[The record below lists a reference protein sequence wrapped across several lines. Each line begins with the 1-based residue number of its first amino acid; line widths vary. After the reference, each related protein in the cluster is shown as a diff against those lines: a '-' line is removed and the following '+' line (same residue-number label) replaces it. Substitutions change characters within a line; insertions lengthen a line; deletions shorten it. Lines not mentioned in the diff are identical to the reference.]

1 MNITSLLA
9 KSSITWADRP
19 AIAYGQETVQTYSEF
34 AKSVKQLAGAMRNN
48 FGLKAG
54 DRVGIAMKN
63 CTNYS
68 VILFATWHAGLTAV
82 PMNAKLHLREFEFI
96 LENSGASLCFVTND
110 LEKSIKEASEENA
123 GLTIL
128 NADSAEYG
136 KLLKSKE
143 IVMAETKPDDVAW
156 LFYTS
161 GTTGRPKGA
170 MLTHRNL
177 IMMTISYFGDVDP
190 VDEQDSLLHAAP
202 MSHGSG
208 LYILPYVAKG
218 ALQIIPPSGGFDPDE
233 IADLLLS
240 HKNVNAFFAPTMVTR
255 LIDSKKI
262 LEGDTR
268 NLKTIIYGGGPM
280 YVEDCQR
287 ALDVLG
293 PKLVQ
298 IYGQGESPMTITALS
313 RDAHTP
319 TDDPRYLHKLGS
331 VGTARSDLEICIVD
345 ENDRTLANGE
355 VGEVCVRG
363 DVVMIGYWRNEEAT
377 RQTLRDG
384 WLHTGDMGEIDAEGF
399 LTLKDRSKD
408 VIISGGSNIYPR
420 EVEEVL
426 LKNENVAE
434 VSIVGRPNAEWGEE
448 VIAFIVCKDGTT
460 VTEIELDELCIANI
474 ARFKRPKKYRFVQE
488 LPKNNYGKVLK
499 TQLREMV

>member
-34 AKSVKQLAGAMRNN
+34 AKSVTQLAGSMRNN

-82 PMNAKLHLREFEFI
+82 PMNAKLHPREFEFI

-128 NADSAEYG
+128 NADSVEYG

-143 IVMAETKPDDVAW
+143 VTMTETKPDDVAW

-177 IMMTISYFGDVDP
+177 LMMTISYFGDVDP

-208 LYILPYVAKG
+208 IYICY
-218 ALQIIPPSGGFDPDE
+218 
-233 IADLLLS
+233 
-240 HKNVNAFFAPTMVTR
+240 
-255 LIDSKKI
+255 
-262 LEGDTR
+262 
-268 NLKTIIYGGGPM
+268 
-280 YVEDCQR
+280 
-287 ALDVLG
+287 
-293 PKLVQ
+293 
-298 IYGQGESPMTITALS
+298 
-313 RDAHTP
+313 HT
-319 TDDPRYLHKLGS
+319 
-331 VGTARSDLEICIVD
+331 
-345 ENDRTLANGE
+345 
-355 VGEVCVRG
+355 
-363 DVVMIGYWRNEEAT
+363 
-377 RQTLRDG
+377 
-384 WLHTGDMGEIDAEGF
+384 
-399 LTLKDRSKD
+399 
-408 VIISGGSNIYPR
+408 
-420 EVEEVL
+420 
-426 LKNENVAE
+426 
-434 VSIVGRPNAEWGEE
+434 
-448 VIAFIVCKDGTT
+448 
-460 VTEIELDELCIANI
+460 
-474 ARFKRPKKYRFVQE
+474 
-488 LPKNNYGKVLK
+488 
-499 TQLREMV
+499 

>member
-1 MNITSLLA
+1 MNIASLLA

-48 FGLKAG
+48 FSLKAG

-63 CTNYS
+63 CTNYG

-82 PMNAKLHLREFEFI
+82 PMNAKLHPREFEFI
-96 LENSGASLCFVTND
+96 LENSGTSLCFVTND

-143 IVMAETKPDDVAW
+143 VTMTETKPDDVAW

-177 IMMTISYFGDVDP
+177 LMMTISYFGDVDP

-262 LEGDTR
+262 MEGDTR

-287 ALDVLG
+287 ALDILG

-313 RDAHTP
+313 RQRP
-319 TDDPRYLHKLGS
+319 YRYQGSTLPCDKLGS

-345 ENDRTLANGE
+345 KNDNVLVKRVHRWERSAFAETL
-355 VGEVCVRG
+355 
-363 DVVMIGYWRNEEAT
+363 
-377 RQTLRDG
+377 
-384 WLHTGDMGEIDAEGF
+384 
-399 LTLKDRSKD
+399 
-408 VIISGGSNIYPR
+408 
-420 EVEEVL
+420 
-426 LKNENVAE
+426 
-434 VSIVGRPNAEWGEE
+434 
-448 VIAFIVCKDGTT
+448 
-460 VTEIELDELCIANI
+460 
-474 ARFKRPKKYRFVQE
+474 
-488 LPKNNYGKVLK
+488 
-499 TQLREMV
+499 

>member
-1 MNITSLLA
+1 
-9 KSSITWADRP
+9 
-19 AIAYGQETVQTYSEF
+19 
-34 AKSVKQLAGAMRNN
+34 
-48 FGLKAG
+48 
-54 DRVGIAMKN
+54 
-63 CTNYS
+63 
-68 VILFATWHAGLTAV
+68 
-82 PMNAKLHLREFEFI
+82 
-96 LENSGASLCFVTND
+96 
-110 LEKSIKEASEENA
+110 
-123 GLTIL
+123 
-128 NADSAEYG
+128 
-136 KLLKSKE
+136 
-143 IVMAETKPDDVAW
+143 
-156 LFYTS
+156 
-161 GTTGRPKGA
+161 
-170 MLTHRNL
+170 
-177 IMMTISYFGDVDP
+177 
-190 VDEQDSLLHAAP
+190 
-202 MSHGSG
+202 
-208 LYILPYVAKG
+208 
-218 ALQIIPPSGGFDPDE
+218 
-233 IADLLLS
+233 
-240 HKNVNAFFAPTMVTR
+240 
-255 LIDSKKI
+255 
-262 LEGDTR
+262 
-268 NLKTIIYGGGPM
+268 M

-287 ALDVLG
+287 AIDILG

-319 TDDPRYLHKLGS
+319 TDDPRYLQKLGS

-345 ENDRTLANGE
+345 KNDSVLSNGE

-363 DVVMIGYWRNEEAT
+363 DVVMIGYWRNEKAT

-434 VSIVGRPNAEWGEE
+434 VSIVGRPSAEWGEE

-460 VTEIELDELCIANI
+460 VTETELDELCIANI
-474 ARFKRPKKYRFVQE
+474 ARFKRPKEYRFVQG